1 MTATVIVAW
10 LLTGLIIGAVAHLLV
25 PGRQR
30 IGLVLTIGIGI
41 VGALV
46 GGFVTAALIG
56 SGHALVTFV
65 VALIVAALLIA
76 AMTRGGYGRRFSS
89 GRRRRRWL
97 R

>member
-30 IGLVLTIGIGI
+30 IGFVLTVAIGIA
-41 VGALV
+41 GALI
-46 GGFVTAALIG
+46 GGFVTAAILG
-56 SGHALVTFV
+56 PGHALVTFV

-76 AMTRGGYGRRFSS
+76 AMTRGGYGRRYSS
-89 GRRRRRWL
+89 RRRGLRWL